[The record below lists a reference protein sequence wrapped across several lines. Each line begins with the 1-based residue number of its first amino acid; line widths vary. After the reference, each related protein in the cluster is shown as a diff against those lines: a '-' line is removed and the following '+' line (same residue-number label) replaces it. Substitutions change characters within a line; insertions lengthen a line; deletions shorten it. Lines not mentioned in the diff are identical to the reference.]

1 MDFMNLYTNKVE
13 QQPYFLTEEGI
24 QCSCVK
30 CKCMNILSSDEVN
43 LKLHLYKYGFQ
54 PHYWFWIEYGEI
66 VPHIDLGGSSSAF
79 ECMINKY
86 QFMSLQNMVEN
97 TFCSVVMNN
106 VGFNQDNWEK
116 EPNVEVKRFY
126 DLLNNANQPLYEGTF
141 ESKLSV
147 GVGHVACKSNWNA
160 PKGVLISLQVCFLMC
175 HPKKMFWPQI
185 IIMQKS

>member
-1 MDFMNLYTNKVE
+1 
-13 QQPYFLTEEGI
+13 
-24 QCSCVK
+24 
-30 CKCMNILSSDEVN
+30 
-43 LKLHLYKYGFQ
+43 
-54 PHYWFWIEYGEI
+54 
-66 VPHIDLGGSSSAF
+66 
-79 ECMINKY
+79 
-86 QFMSLQNMVEN
+86 
-97 TFCSVVMNN
+97 MNN

-147 GVGHVACKSNWNA
+147 CVGHVACKSNWNA